1 MPEIHQ
7 KIAVS
12 DDMYQRF
19 ARTGSFELPPEVARL
34 IYAGME
40 LGDADD
46 QVFGK
51 QNSKQ
56 QNGATGLLTRHILTR
71 EQLYRQAIILSLV
84 PFQNKNLYGQ

>member
-1 MPEIHQ
+1 
-7 KIAVS
+7 
-12 DDMYQRF
+12 
-19 ARTGSFELPPEVARL
+19 
-34 IYAGME
+34 ME

-56 QNGATGLLTRHILTR
+56 QNDATGLLTRDILTR

-84 PFQNKNLYGQ
+84 PFQNKSLYGQ